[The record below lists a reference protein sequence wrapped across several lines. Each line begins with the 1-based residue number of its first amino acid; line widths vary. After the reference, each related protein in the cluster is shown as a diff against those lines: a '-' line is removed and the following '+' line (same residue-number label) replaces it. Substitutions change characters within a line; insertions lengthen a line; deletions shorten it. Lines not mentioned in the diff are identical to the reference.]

1 MSRAAGAD
9 QLLQCSNA
17 GFGTCAQWWN
27 KPSERPTAA
36 SGRLIPRD
44 VFARLVAM
52 PSREEIV
59 DIHNMCACSHIR
71 MASRAVTRFYDEA
84 LRSSGL
90 KGTQFVLLAA
100 IEAGEAASITDL
112 AELIDI
118 ERTTLVRNLQLLRK
132 EGLVAPEKGMNGR
145 QRPTLTK
152 QGVETLE
159 AALPLWRQAQSEI
172 EERLG
177 YGSWQVTRRRLGELR
192 KAVG

>member
-1 MSRAAGAD
+1 MAAH
-9 QLLQCSNA
+9 
-17 GFGTCAQWWN
+17 
-27 KPSERPTAA
+27 
-36 SGRLIPRD
+36 
-44 VFARLVAM
+44 
-52 PSREEIV
+52 EEIV

-100 IEAGEAASITDL
+100 IEAGEASSITDL

-132 EGLVAPEKGMNGR
+132 EGLVSPEKGLNGR
-145 QRPTLTK
+145 RRPQLTAK
-152 QGVETLE
+152 GVETLD

-172 EERLG
+172 EDRLG

>member
-1 MSRAAGAD
+1 M
-9 QLLQCSNA
+9 
-17 GFGTCAQWWN
+17 T
-27 KPSERPTAA
+27 
-36 SGRLIPRD
+36 
-44 VFARLVAM
+44 
-52 PSREEIV
+52 SREEIV

-84 LRSSGL
+84 LRASGL

-132 EGLVAPEKGMNGR
+132 EGLVAPEKGVNGR
-145 QRPTLTK
+145 QKPTLTK
-152 QGVETLE
+152 LGVETLE
-159 AALPLWRQAQSEI
+159 AALPLWRHAQSEI
-172 EERLG
+172 EDRLG
-177 YGSWQVTRRRLGELR
+177 FGSWQVTRRRLGELR